1 MGLVGERERHPQR
14 KIILFVSA
22 LSQISAVP
30 LRVSY
35 IVSILYFILLWAEYG
50 VNIISGKA
58 T

>member
-30 LRVSY
+30 LVY
-35 IVSILYFILLWAEYG
+35 H
-50 VNIISGKA
+50 